1 MKRPR
6 RVFPGYMAPQGP
18 PRSWVSDGIPF
29 TLDLSAVRS
38 ADLAELARLAEL
50 DQAPH
55 TSRTAG

>member
-1 MKRPR
+1 VKRPR

-38 ADLAELARLAEL
+38 ADLAEL